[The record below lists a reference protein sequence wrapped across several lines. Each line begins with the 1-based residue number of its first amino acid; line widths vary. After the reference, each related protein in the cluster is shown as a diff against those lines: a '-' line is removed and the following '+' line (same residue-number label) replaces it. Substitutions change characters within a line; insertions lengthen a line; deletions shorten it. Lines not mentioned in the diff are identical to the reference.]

1 MMESFWTGAA
11 VWHHVSPG
19 DSCLPVKVSI
29 KHNEHGS
36 HTRYTQVTS
45 ATALTQAAI
54 VTNLLQTIA
63 STVPIKTKPE
73 NLQTCLDRTIKTRQ
87 KSKILDETVH
97 VLLEITLDFW
107 QRWFMYEILHVQKYF
122 YTHQSGILIKIQQ
135 KQSNCEILLQSKIPF
150 LCEYIVK

>member
-1 MMESFWTGAA
+1 MVSFWTGAA

-73 NLQTCLDRTIKTRQ
+73 NLQTCLDRTIKARQKVKYWTRQ
-87 KSKILDETVH
+87 SMFYWK
-97 VLLEITLDFW
+97 LLLTLGSDG
-107 QRWFMYEILHVQKYF
+107 FMYKYCMSRNTTKNTFILTKAAF
-122 YTHQSGILIKIQQ
+122 
-135 KQSNCEILLQSKIPF
+135 
-150 LCEYIVK
+150 